1 MITSKITTKIITAA
15 TIALMAF
22 GTFASPSQAR
32 SRAYCDA
39 YARDVASRYA
49 GGQQIL
55 GGAVGG
61 AIAGGLLGAVI
72 GGRHSVETGAIVGG
86 VGGTVVGGA
95 YANKKWRKVYNRAYA
110 DCRSY

>member
-1 MITSKITTKIITAA
+1 MITSKILAAA
-15 TIALMAF
+15 TVALLAF
-22 GTFASPSQAR
+22 GTFASPSQAH

-49 GGQQIL
+49 GGQQVL

-72 GGRHSVETGAIVGG
+72 GGHHSVQTGLIAGG
-86 VGGTVVGGA
+86 IGGTVIGGA
-95 YANKKWRKVYNRAYA
+95 YANKKWHKVYNRAYA

>member
-1 MITSKITTKIITAA
+1 MITSKILATA
-15 TIALMAF
+15 TIALLAF
-22 GTFASPSQAR
+22 GTLTSPSQAR

-39 YARDVASRYA
+39 YARDVASQYA

-72 GGRHSVETGAIVGG
+72 GGHHSVQTGAIVGG
-86 VGGTVVGGA
+86 IGGTVVGGA
-95 YANKKWRKVYNRAYA
+95 YANKKWHKVYNRAYA